1 MGSGW
6 PLLTC
11 SSLCRRASQVVGGP
25 TARPDGIARPAG
37 HKGTVAQPHTSVPDS
52 HAVGASC
59 LPTLYKLCPGP
70 DGPGRGVAQAG
81 GGGTCAWCPRPGSG
95 IPAGGVRL
103 ACPQRRRLDYSWLT
117 QGSLRLGLAD
127 PLGDGTARWAQELPG
142 AGTAI
147 GARVKF
153 TLSRAWSQE
162 EVTVAASPPLASR
175 GPERLDPLRQA
186 LVDDGSDSGAL
197 GSPQGPRTPDSEAL
211 LGAAATARPWAGP
224 TEDAEEEQE
233 GEECPVCTE
242 PYGPGEHRLALLNC
256 GHGLCAGCLLRL
268 LGAAPSA
275 DLGRVCCPLCRQK
288 TPMLEWAIC
297 RLQEELLQADGP
309 QRPAP
314 AALPVPPRRGS
325 GPWASLEHRY
335 QLRFLPGPVGS
346 RGCLPFLP
354 CPPCLGS
361 RLWALRER
369 GPCARRLA
377 LLGLLALEL
386 LGLLL
391 IFAPLMLLGLLF
403 VLLDSSRR

>member
-11 SSLCRRASQVVGGP
+11 SSLCRRASQVV
-25 TARPDGIARPAG
+25 
-37 HKGTVAQPHTSVPDS
+37 
-52 HAVGASC
+52 
-59 LPTLYKLCPGP
+59 
-70 DGPGRGVAQAG
+70 
-81 GGGTCAWCPRPGSG
+81 
-95 IPAGGVRL
+95 
-103 ACPQRRRLDYSWLT
+103 DYSWLT

-162 EVTVAASPPLASR
+162 EVTVAASSRLTSPPLASR
-175 GPERLDPLRQA
+175 GPERLDPLRQV

-233 GEECPVCTE
+233 EEECP
-242 PYGPGEHRLALLNC
+242 
-256 GHGLCAGCLLRL
+256 RL

>member
-1 MGSGW
+1 MGSGR

-11 SSLCRRASQVVGGP
+11 SSLCHSASQVVVGPGARRRRQSLQGQCQAVPQPRRATLTFTAPACPVAALGSPPTHPDPCPGG
-25 TARPDGIARPAG
+25 TAPE
-37 HKGTVAQPHTSVPDS
+37 
-52 HAVGASC
+52 
-59 LPTLYKLCPGP
+59 LCPGAP
-70 DGPGRGVAQAG
+70 THGPADLS
-81 GGGTCAWCPRPGSG
+81 SG
-95 IPAGGVRL
+95 
-103 ACPQRRRLDYSWLT
+103 LT
-117 QGSLRLGLAD
+117 SL
-127 PLGDGTARWAQELPG
+127 
-142 AGTAI
+142 
-147 GARVKF
+147 
-153 TLSRAWSQE
+153 
-162 EVTVAASPPLASR
+162 PLASL
-175 GPERLDPLRQA
+175 GPEHLDPLRQV
-186 LVDDGSDSGAL
+186 LVDNGSDSGAL
-197 GSPQGPRTPDSEAL
+197 GSPQGARTPDSEPL
-211 LGAAATARPWAGP
+211 LGAAASARPWARP
-224 TEDAEEEQE
+224 TENEDEDED
-233 GEECPVCTE
+233 EECPICTE
-242 PYGPGEHRLALLNC
+242 AYGPGEHRLTLLNC
-256 GHGLCAGCLLRL
+256 GHGLCVGCLHRL

-288 TPMLEWAIC
+288 TPTLEWAIC

-314 AALPVPPRRGS
+314 NALPVPPRRGP

-391 IFAPLMLLGLLF
+391 IFAPLALLGLLF

>member
-37 HKGTVAQPHTSVPDS
+37 HEGTVAQPHTSVPDS

-70 DGPGRGVAQAG
+70 DGPCQAV
-81 GGGTCAWCPRPGSG
+81 PQ
-95 IPAGGVRL
+95 
-103 ACPQRRRLDYSWLT
+103 PQRATLT
-117 QGSLRLGLAD
+117 FTAPASPVAALGSPPTRPD
-127 PLGDGTARWAQELPG
+127 PCPGVTAPELCPG
-142 AGTAI
+142 APTYGPAD
-147 GARVKF
+147 
-153 TLSRAWSQE
+153 LSSRL
-162 EVTVAASPPLASR
+162 TSPPLASL
-175 GPERLDPLRQA
+175 GPERLDPLRQV

-224 TEDAEEEQE
+224 TEDEEEE
-233 GEECPVCTE
+233 REEEECPICTE
-242 PYGPGEHRLALLNC
+242 PYGPGEHCLALLNC
-256 GHGLCAGCLLRL
+256 GHGLCAGCLHRL
-268 LGAAPSA
+268 LGATPSA

-297 RLQEELLQADGP
+297 QLQEELLQADGP

-314 AALPVPPRRGS
+314 AALPAPPRRGS

-391 IFAPLMLLGLLF
+391 IFAPLVLLGLLF